1 MFNQVQPT
9 TTTNNNNQQQQPTTT
24 NNNNQQPTTTTTN
37 NNKMTFSA
45 NTASYASTN
54 NKISSRA
61 FKSYTNKSE
70 DFENIKKIPR
80 SLKREDNANSASNAS
95 NARTCKK
102 AALKNKDARL
112 SYKNRRSINKDWK
125 DFNTQ

>member
-9 TTTNNNNQQQQPTTT
+9 TTDNNNRQQQPTTT
-24 NNNNQQPTTTTTN
+24 TDNNNRQQQPTTTI
-37 NNKMTFSA
+37 NKMTFSA
-45 NTASYASTN
+45 NTSSYASTN

-80 SLKREDNANSASNAS
+80 SLKREDNANSASNA
-95 NARTCKK
+95 RTCKK

>member
-9 TTTNNNNQQQQPTTT
+9 TT
-24 NNNNQQPTTTTTN
+24 NNNQQPTT
-37 NNKMTFSA
+37 NKMTFSA